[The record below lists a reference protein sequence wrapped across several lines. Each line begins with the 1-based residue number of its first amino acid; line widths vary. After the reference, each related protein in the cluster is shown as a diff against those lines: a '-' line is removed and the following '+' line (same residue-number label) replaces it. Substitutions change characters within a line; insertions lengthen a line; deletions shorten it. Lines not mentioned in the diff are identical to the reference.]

1 MAKKGK
7 PAAKLKTPPAAPGS
21 ADAGR
26 PLKVLMCVP
35 AYGGSVRIET
45 MRTVSEGMI
54 SIMGQFPGTTMS
66 LMCIDL
72 AEIGRVRNMFA
83 TALLD
88 QGHDVAFMVD
98 ADMSFPAGVF
108 AALLKSEHE
117 VCGLTYPKRQIDLE
131 AFYNGAQSGLTLE
144 ECRHRALTFI
154 GHDDVVLH
162 DGRIEIRNGFTE
174 MRAIPGGCLMIRRRV
189 VERIAEAHPELIRP
203 ADPGSAEANVRLTR
217 VVGCF
222 DPWTHN
228 GKMASEDISFCHRWR
243 AIGGKVMA
251 MPDIDVNHHGQ
262 MAFQGNY
269 FKSLALTAKT
279 KGWTTT

>member
-1 MAKKGK
+1 MGKKAKTAVK
-7 PAAKLKTPPAAPGS
+7 PAASAPVADAAP
-21 ADAGR
+21 ADR

-54 SIMGQFPGTTMS
+54 SILGQFPGTSMS

-83 TALLD
+83 SALLD

-131 AFYNGAQSGLTLE
+131 AFYQGAQSGLTLE
-144 ECRHRALTFI
+144 ECRHRGLTFI
-154 GHDDVVLH
+154 AHDDVVLQ
-162 DGRIEIRNGFTE
+162 DGKIEIRNGFTE
-174 MRAIPGGCLMIRRRV
+174 MRSLPGGCLMIRRSA
-189 VERIAEAHPELIRP
+189 VERIAKEHPELIRQV
-203 ADPGSAEANVRLTR
+203 DPGSAEASVRLTR

-222 DPWTHN
+222 DAVTYQ
-228 GKMASEDISFCHRWR
+228 GKLASEDISFCHRWR
-243 AIGGKVMA
+243 AIGGKVMVLA
-251 MPDIDVNHHGQ
+251 DIDVNHHGQ

-279 KGWTTT
+279 KGWKTS